1 MRCVGGIFSLISAEK
16 RMFMPMRNRVQYAPF
31 NLLAW
36 FAWISP
42 LIICLIALANAWLI
56 SSFLNNHLF
65 LREAYVSRDFV
76 QNMLVFD
83 GGVDYLSDPEQAG
96 LKVHF
101 QESVA
106 HLSNMPDI
114 PRANIFGKNG
124 VILWSTDAQLIGK
137 AFPGNDE
144 LEEAMHG
151 ELVVHAGEITN
162 ETRQKPEHVGL
173 DKSVQ
178 FFVETYIPVISPET
192 KQVVGVVEL
201 YKTPLA
207 LSEAIR
213 EGRVQVGL
221 SALGSALALYFGLFW
236 LIRRADRTIKL
247 QSAELVDAQTMAVI
261 GELTS
266 SVAHNIRNPLS
277 SIRSSA
283 ELSLEL
289 SHEDC
294 SEQARDIIREVDRI
308 SGRITELLRLS
319 GKDQFTLERV
329 DMEELL
335 QTCVADHREAFQLRS
350 QTLSLECATTKHF
363 VSADAALL
371 RQVFHSLLSNAS
383 EAMVSGGVCRIG
395 LVDGPG
401 DRLKISVEDDGEG
414 VKTADASALFRPFF
428 TTKPKGLGLGLPF
441 AKRIVERFDGSI
453 ELESLAGQGTSV
465 HIFLPR
471 A

>member
-1 MRCVGGIFSLISAEK
+1 MRD
-16 RMFMPMRNRVQYAPF
+16 RVQYASF
-31 NLLAW
+31 NLIAW
-36 FAWISP
+36 FAWVSP
-42 LIICLIALANAWLI
+42 IIIGLIALANAWLI

-65 LREAYVSRDFV
+65 QREAYVSRDFV

-83 GGVDYLSDPEQAG
+83 GGVEYLSDPEKAG

-101 QESVA
+101 LESVA

-114 PRANIFGKNG
+114 PRANIFGKGG
-124 VILWSTDAQLIGK
+124 VVLWSTDTQLTGK
-137 AFPGNDE
+137 AFPGNEE
-144 LEEAMHG
+144 LEAAMRG
-151 ELVVHAGEITN
+151 ELVVHAGEISS

-178 FFVETYIPVISPET
+178 FFVETYIPIVSPET

-213 EGRVQVGL
+213 EGRVQVGV
-221 SALGSALALYFGLFW
+221 SALGSAFALYLGLFW
-236 LIRRADRTIKL
+236 LIRRADITIKL
-247 QSAELVDAQTMAVI
+247 QSAKLVDAQTMAVI

-319 GKDQFTLERV
+319 GKDQLRLDKV
-329 DMEELL
+329 NMDELL
-335 QTCVADHREAFQLRS
+335 QSCVADHVEAFHQRS
-350 QTLSLECATTKHF
+350 QTLTLECAAAKPF
-363 VSADAALL
+363 ASADAALL

-383 EAMVSGGVCRIG
+383 EAMASGGACRIY
-395 LVDGPG
+395 LADGSG
-401 DRLKISVEDDGEG
+401 DRLKISVADDGEG
-414 VKTADASALFRPFF
+414 VKPELVSELFRPFF

-441 AKRIVERFDGSI
+441 AKRIVERFAGSI
-453 ELESLAGQGTSV
+453 ELENLAAGQGATIN
-465 HIFLPR
+465 IFLPR